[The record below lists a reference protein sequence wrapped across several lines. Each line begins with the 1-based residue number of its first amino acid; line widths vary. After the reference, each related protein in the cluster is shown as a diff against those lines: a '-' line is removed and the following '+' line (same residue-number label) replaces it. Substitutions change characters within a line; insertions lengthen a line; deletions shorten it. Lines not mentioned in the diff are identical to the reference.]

1 MADRE
6 ALRMEAARIERMAE
20 LDNAVEYT

>member
-6 ALRMEAARIERMAE
+6 ALRMEAARIERNAE
-20 LDNAVEYT
+20 LDNALEYT